1 MAQLEGFPHLQCILD
16 FQGHIKKINEAW
28 QKQLGIMTQHLLL
41 TTFSHWVHADDL
53 AQIQHSFARLSQGK
67 VERVVFEARLRDIG
81 GKDRWFIWMMTASL
95 TEGLIYGMGL
105 EMPAREKNQVL
116 LHNTEP
122 HYREIINKLP
132 QGILVYESDGKI
144 SLCNPSAEKLLGINA
159 QQLIGQD
166 WPFEMIHEDGTICSQ
181 LPHTVSA
188 QDGKDYLEETM
199 GCRQSDNSLIWLSVS
214 AHPLLFEH
222 YIPPYAVVSTL
233 TDISSRKRTYDS
245 LRHEV
250 ILLSAVFETIRLG
263 VAMIDY
269 QGRFIKVNPTYCHL
283 YGYKAEEL
291 LGRSF
296 TLFLPAILRE
306 KAVKTHTDFF
316 NNELVKNDEQW
327 AMLHHDET
335 LISYP
340 VTESKFQDYNG
351 NFFRL
356 IVLNL
361 NKPADQLSSST
372 QLPRSQLSSFDEL
385 IDNER
390 WIRLLIRQLPITILI
405 LDQAGQMIFVE
416 GAHLDLLGLTEEKMR
431 EKSIFQSRISVS
443 FLENELRR
451 ALNGETF
458 HQVTTYGGVNF
469 KITYMPLLK
478 INQWVG
484 ALVVFHDITQQQKL
498 KLRLENAQQE
508 VDLLGAH
515 TSIGFMYVKQ
525 QKIVRVTQ
533 QCSILLGYSQAE
545 LLKLAMERL
554 FRTLDDYICFQEE
567 VGLQLSEKKSHQT
580 AQWLRRKNG
589 SFLYCQITI
598 KLLNRSQSLLWL
610 IEESRVSESKPGI
623 HTSLQKTLWKI
634 SKEALLVIDPYL
646 RIRQANSACASLT
659 GYSAAELINK
669 SLIELSAGHQET
681 IFYQHIIDELRQHGY
696 WQGSI
701 WQRHKDDTAYLC
713 EFEIQAYETEKESMG
728 RYVARFTQ
736 KQTKDFGF
744 LDTLTQ
750 LATRQLFYYK
760 LHHTHAKARRNKKFF
775 GLLLISFDDLATI
788 NNKHGAHVGDHLLQ
802 TLGNTLKKSVR
813 DSDTIARYGGA
824 SLAVI
829 LEDISK
835 PEDAGLVSQMI
846 LFKLTQP
853 VDLNKTTVQVA
864 ISIGVVAYPI
874 DGDEVD
880 ILLERAE
887 NAMQQAKQQ
896 GGCQCCFYDN
906 GEL

>member
-1 MAQLEGFPHLQCILD
+1 
-16 FQGHIKKINEAW
+16 
-28 QKQLGIMTQHLLL
+28 MTQHLLL

-53 AQIQHSFARLSQGK
+53 AQIQHSFARLNQGK

-81 GKDRWFIWMMTASL
+81 GKDHWFIWIMTVSL
-95 TEGLIYGMGL
+95 TEGLVYGIGL

-122 HYREIINKLP
+122 HYREMINKLP

-144 SLCNPSAEKLLGINA
+144 SLCNPTAEKLLGINA
-159 QQLIGQD
+159 QQLIGQY

-188 QDGKDYLEETM
+188 QDGKSYIEEIM

-214 AHPLLFEH
+214 AHPLPSQH
-222 YIPPYAVVSTL
+222 CIPPYAVVSTL

-250 ILLSAVFETIRLG
+250 ILLSAVFETIKLSI
-263 VAMIDY
+263 AIIDY
-269 QGRFIKVNPTYCHL
+269 QGRFIKVNPAYCHL

-296 TLFLPAILRE
+296 TLFLPSILHE
-306 KAVKTHTDFF
+306 KAINAHTDFF
-316 NNELVKNDEQW
+316 NNELVNNDAQW
-327 AMLHHDET
+327 AMLHHDKT
-335 LISYP
+335 LISYS

-356 IVLNL
+356 IISNI
-361 NKPADQLSSST
+361 NTPADRLSFST
-372 QLPRSQLSSFDEL
+372 QLPSSQLLSSNEL

-416 GAHLDLLGLTEEKMR
+416 GAHLDLLGLTKEKMR
-431 EKSIFQSRISVS
+431 GKSIFQSKINLS

-478 INQWVG
+478 INEWVG
-484 ALVVFHDITQQQKL
+484 TLVVFHDITQQQKL
-498 KLRLENAQQE
+498 KLRLENAVQE
-508 VDLLGAH
+508 VDLLAAH
-515 TSIGFMYVKQ
+515 TGVGFMYVKQ
-525 QKIVRVTQ
+525 QKIVRVTHK
-533 QCSILLGYSQAE
+533 CSTLLGYSPAE
-545 LLKLAMERL
+545 LLKIAIERL

-580 AQWLRRKNG
+580 CQWLRKKN
-589 SFLYCQITI
+589 SSYLYCQITI
-598 KLLNRSQSLLWL
+598 KPLNHSQSMLWL
-610 IEESRVSESKPGI
+610 IEESRISESKPGV

-646 RIRQANSACASLT
+646 RIRQANSASASLT

-681 IFYQHIIDELRQHGY
+681 IFYQHIIDELRQHGH

-701 WQRHKDDTAYLC
+701 WQRHKNDTAYLC
-713 EFEIQAYETEKESMG
+713 EIEIQAYDTEKESMI
-728 RYVARFTQ
+728 RYIARLTQ

-750 LATRQLFYYK
+750 LATPRLFYHK

-775 GLLLISFDDLATI
+775 GLLMISLDDLATI
-788 NNKHGAHVGDHLLQ
+788 NSKHGAHVGDQLLQ
-802 TLGNTLKKSVR
+802 TLGNILKKSVR
-813 DSDTIARYGGA
+813 DSDTVARYGGA

-835 PEDAGLVSQMI
+835 SEDAGLVSQMI

-853 VDLNKTTVQVA
+853 VDLNKTTVQVTV
-864 ISIGVVAYPI
+864 SIGVVAYPN

-896 GGCQCCFYDN
+896 GGCQCCFY
-906 GEL
+906 EASF